1 MTRTRVR
8 YACEQCG
15 AEAPKWV
22 GQCPECE
29 VWGSVVEVSAE
40 LLGAARGP
48 VVLAESAPRPVP
60 LTEVE
65 PAAAGR
71 RPIGIGEV
79 DRVLGGGLVPG
90 SVTLLGGEPGVGKS
104 TLLLQALATMTAAG
118 ATALY
123 VAAEESPEQ
132 VRMRADR
139 LGPIDP
145 RLLVVAET
153 SVPYLLAHAAALR
166 PDVIVV
172 DSIQTVHDPDA
183 PGVPGSVSQVR
194 DSAAALTR
202 FAKEH
207 GTAVVL
213 VGHVTKEGA
222 LAGPRVLEHLVDTVV
237 QFEGDRHHSLRLL
250 RALKH
255 RFGRT
260 DELGLFEMTGE
271 GLSEVADASAMFL
284 ADRQVGASGSVV
296 VPLME
301 GSRPI
306 LAEVQ
311 ALVASSPAPNP
322 RRSAQAFD
330 TGRLAMLTA
339 VLQRRCGLDL
349 SHDDVY
355 VSVVGGARVSET
367 GADLAIALAVASA
380 RLDVSVPSKAVV
392 LGEIGLGGE
401 LRSVPQ
407 APRRLAEAA
416 RIGFT
421 HAIVPES
428 TPDVPGIRLLRV
440 RDLREALQIAL
451 RTQATGS

>member
-1 MTRTRVR
+1 V
-8 YACEQCG
+8 Q
-15 AEAPKWV
+15 
-22 GQCPECE
+22 
-29 VWGSVVEVSAE
+29 
-40 LLGAARGP
+40 
-48 VVLAESAPRPVP
+48 
-60 LTEVE
+60 
-65 PAAAGR
+65 PAAAHR
-71 RPIGIGEV
+71 RSVGVSEV

-104 TLLLQALATMTAAG
+104 TLLLQVVAAMTSAG

-139 LGPIDP
+139 LGPIDA

-153 SVPYLLAHAAALR
+153 SVPYLLAHAAAIE

-183 PGVPGSVSQVR
+183 AGVPGSVSQVR
-194 DSAAALTR
+194 DSAQALTR

-213 VGHVTKEGA
+213 VGHVTKDGS
-222 LAGPRVLEHLVDTVV
+222 LAGPRVLEHLVDTVL

-250 RALKH
+250 RSLKH

-271 GLSEVADASAMFL
+271 GLAEVTDASAMFL
-284 ADRQVGASGSVV
+284 TDRQAGASGSVV

-311 ALVASSPAPNP
+311 ALVAGSPAPNP

-330 TGRLAMLTA
+330 SGRLAMLTA

-349 SHDDVY
+349 LHDDVY
-355 VSVVGGARVSET
+355 VSVVGGVRVAET
-367 GADLAIALAVASA
+367 GADLAAALAVASS
-380 RLDVSVPSKAVV
+380 RLDVAVPSRAVV
-392 LGEIGLGGE
+392 LGEVGLGGE
-401 LRSVPQ
+401 IRSVPHV
-407 APRRLAEAA
+407 ARRLAEAA

-421 HAIVPES
+421 HAVVPES

-440 RDLREALQIAL
+440 RDLREAIQIAL
-451 RTQATGS
+451 RLP